1 MARRLRAYRKAAGDS
16 HPDIG
21 IQQIGPTSTLSS
33 GINWDTWKPGDTE
46 AALKTADGG
55 LKDLLD
61 QVNLTIKG
69 INETTMDRLG
79 NILSEGL
86 AAGNGPNDIAR
97 DMRDYIDDPARA
109 EMIATTEAN
118 RAQTDATSDQLQEMG
133 FSQFDWLAYDGACE
147 ECLDLEDNN
156 PWDMDSDQ
164 PPDHPNC
171 RCSIVGSGEATQSED
186 SGDTGSM
193 SGGGLSDLGNLIGD
207 SAEIELPSDAP
218 EELVIHDTSGSKLD
232 PLSSTP
238 LSEQMPISSAIHKE
252 SHFTPEVFDQFY
264 GKTQNGAVDYG
275 SAYRGTENT
284 QLKNLLEAQG
294 FNKPPEKVDGLT
306 FAGMKQQGWTLL
318 ARGISGDT
326 QAEVEMHVEQFKNSE
341 SPFIGKGMFGDGT
354 YYSSHDAE
362 GLKVAAE
369 FAQSTAK
376 GESKN
381 AGEVMSVALHPDA
394 NRITLDDLVTQLQ
407 KEKNE
412 AVNARETATSVPLID
427 AVQWDDNISQFAAM
441 KGYDAVEI
449 PNPQIN
455 FSKPDGGMVNTSY
468 WVVLNRGATAVLDE

>member
-1 MARRLRAYRKAAGDS
+1 MTEPIKLVSPEGSNLLGAVRLMATPQQLPNFFAAIADAHKRAGDLATTNDLDEPWLS
-16 HPDIG
+16 KVNKLLPGLASKGGPGSGPHKGTGKITPDAARNMSDA
-21 IQQIGPTSTLSS
+21 QLKHHASTDHVAGATHSRGDRVYAATYSS
-33 GINWDTWKPGDTE
+33 GRQVAFRAPSAKEADALAREYGRRIHGETTQSGVRQMQPGDS
-46 AALKTADGG
+46 TAGM
-55 LKDLLD
+55 
-61 QVNLTIKG
+61 TIDKPEG
-69 INETTMDRLG
+69 EKP
-79 NILSEGL
+79 SE
-86 AAGNGPNDIAR
+86 
-97 DMRDYIDDPARA
+97 
-109 EMIATTEAN
+109 
-118 RAQTDATSDQLQEMG
+118 
-133 FSQFDWLAYDGACE
+133 
-147 ECLDLEDNN
+147 
-156 PWDMDSDQ
+156 
-164 PPDHPNC
+164 
-171 RCSIVGSGEATQSED
+171 
-186 SGDTGSM
+186 
-193 SGGGLSDLGNLIGD
+193 
-207 SAEIELPSDAP
+207 
-218 EELVIHDTSGSKLD
+218 SGSKLD

-238 LSEQMPISSAIHKE
+238 LSEQMPISSAIHEE

-275 SAYRGTENT
+275 SAYRGIENT

-326 QAEVEMHVEQFKNSE
+326 QAEVEQHVEQFKNGE

-412 AVNARETATSVPLID
+412 AVNARETATSEPLID
-427 AVQWDDNISQFAAM
+427 RVQWDDNISQFAAM

-468 WVVLNRGATAVLDE
+468 WVVLNRGATAVLNE